1 MYCVFLGRALQTV
14 NAPNASVGTAQLADD
29 AVTSV
34 KIPDSNITTAKIA
47 NNAITNAKLDISCVN
62 TSNIGNGQVRTANI
76 QDLSVTVNKLSSTI
90 ATKLNFITVTAN
102 SDLDQINTNKNDI
115 SNNSATITT
124 LTNGAPSVLNTLN
137 KLAGALGNDANF
149 STTVTTALSNRVQTT
164 GDETIAGN
172 KTFSSTI
179 TGNINGEAA
188 TTNKIKYTST
198 APDSNTSGT
207 AGEIRYDSNFL
218 YICTGT
224 GTGLWKKVAL
234 QNIA

>member
-1 MYCVFLGRALQTV
+1 MGKHVL
-14 NAPNASVGTAQLADD
+14 SAQ
-29 AVTSV
+29 
-34 KIPDSNITTAKIA
+34 
-47 NNAITNAKLDISCVN
+47 C
-62 TSNIGNGQVRTANI
+62 
-76 QDLSVTVNKLSSTI
+76 SSTG
-90 ATKLNFITVTAN
+90 AAFSAQCFTMLK
-102 SDLDQINTNKNDI
+102 I
-115 SNNSATITT
+115 SWAFSAQCR
-124 LTNGAPSVLNTLN
+124 PSYGVLNTLN
-137 KLAGALGNDANF
+137 ELASALGNDANF

-179 TGNINGEAA
+179 IGNINGESEK
-188 TTNKIKYTST
+188 TNTIKNAST

-234 QNIA
+234 QNIP

>member
-1 MYCVFLGRALQTV
+1 M
-14 NAPNASVGTAQLADD
+14 
-29 AVTSV
+29 
-34 KIPDSNITTAKIA
+34 
-47 NNAITNAKLDISCVN
+47 
-62 TSNIGNGQVRTANI
+62 
-76 QDLSVTVNKLSSTI
+76 
-90 ATKLNFITVTAN
+90 
-102 SDLDQINTNKNDI
+102 
-115 SNNSATITT
+115 
-124 LTNGAPSVLNTLN
+124 
-137 KLAGALGNDANF
+137 
-149 STTVTTALSNRVQTT
+149 SNRVQTT

-179 TGNINGEAA
+179 IGNINGESEK
-188 TTNKIKYTST
+188 TNTIKNAST